1 MLIPTWRF
9 LAKHSGP
16 ENKKNII
23 ISKVGVL
30 EKTFEEKN

>member
-1 MLIPTWRF
+1 MSELNFLKMLEI
-9 LAKHSGP
+9 
-16 ENKKNII
+16 KKNII